1 MAVGGVRSELVSTGQ
16 IPDTQ
21 GKYRQN
27 SANRVLLAE
36 LVPRCSRAISNAE
49 RQIPFDQE
57 QGIHFNEHGNP
68 RTRNDHPTKARTS
81 NALSTIGLAKRF

>member
-1 MAVGGVRSELVSTGQ
+1 MQMTPRNRVELSSHRQVLETTLCSHRLNGGGGSRGELVSGGQ

-36 LVPRCSRAISNAE
+36 LVPRCSRAMSNAE

-57 QGIHFNEHGNP
+57 Q
-68 RTRNDHPTKARTS
+68 
-81 NALSTIGLAKRF
+81 